1 MNRRTIAVW
10 VALIFVGVLAW
21 TVLQDQGPDARETSE
36 TFATDVHEGIVE
48 LVVIQDDGLDVY
60 LSDGDSY
67 SVDGL
72 TDQRW
77 VDFAQASGVAVEE
90 GDDPL
95 LDIAIIAVPVLLI
108 ILALVWFGRRTMSAR
123 GMGTFTE
130 MRKSRARLLG
140 ETVHARFDDV
150 AGADEAKLRLN
161 DVVAWLGDPTR
172 WRASGVRMP
181 RGVLMEGPPGCGKT
195 LLARAVAGEA
205 GVPFFYVSGSEFVE
219 MLVGVGAARVRDM
232 FEEAKKKAPAV
243 IFIDEIDAIG
253 RRRGSGV
260 GPSHEEREQTLNQL
274 LVALDGVE
282 GRGGDIVVLAAT
294 NRADILDPA
303 LLRPGRFDLHLRIPA
318 LSEEAR
324 EVALRI
330 HLKGRTLDLGVDLA
344 ALARQTA
351 GLSGAELENLANE
364 ATLKAARRVLQEG
377 GDASTVRVMPAD
389 FSECLAERAARQPGF
404 DRLDAAMVASASQLV
419 RPDLPIP
426 VQLTLVGGSEVTG
439 RLLWVDAQ
447 FVKVAPQADGE
458 SGPALVIPKMQ
469 VLSIAADGVLE
480 AADPGTSTDPWAH
493 QTPEL
498 A

>member
-1 MNRRTIAVW
+1 MNRRTLAIWFSLV
-10 VALIFVGVLAW
+10 LVGVLAW
-21 TVLQDQGPDARETSE
+21 VAIQDDGPPDRASSE
-36 TFATDVHEGIVE
+36 QFATDVHEG
-48 LVVIQDDGLDVY
+48 LVDYIQPQSDGMDVY
-60 LSDGDSY
+60 LGDGSSY
-67 SVDGL
+67 TVQGL
-72 TDQRW
+72 TDERW
-77 VDFAQASGVAVEE
+77 VDFALASGVVVQES
-90 GDDPL
+90 DDSVVR
-95 LDIAIIAVPVLLI
+95 IAYVVVPVVLVL
-108 ILALVWFGRRTMSAR
+108 LALVWFGRRLNAGK
-123 GMGTFTE
+123 GMGSFTE

-150 AGADEAKLRLN
+150 AGADEAKLRLA
-161 DVVAWLGDPTR
+161 DMVAWLKEPAKWT
-172 WRASGVRMP
+172 ASGVRMP

-282 GRGGDIVVLAAT
+282 GRGGDIIVLAAT

-318 LSEEAR
+318 LTAEAR
-324 EVALRI
+324 LAALTI
-330 HLKGRTLDLGVDLA
+330 HLRGRTLDLDVQLD
-344 ALARQTA
+344 ALAKKTV

-364 ATLKAARRVLQEG
+364 ATLKAARRVLSAG
-377 GDASTVRVMPAD
+377 GDGSQVRVTRAD
-389 FSECLAERAARQPGF
+389 FESCLAERAARQPGF

-419 RPDLPIP
+419 RPDVPIP
-426 VQLTLVGGSEVTG
+426 VQLTLVGGSELTG

-447 FVKVAPQADGE
+447 FVKVAAADDPDV
-458 SGPALVIPKMQ
+458 SSAKVIPKMQ
-469 VLSIAADGVLE
+469 VLTIAADGVLG
-480 AADPGTSTDPWAH
+480 AADPGEAVDPWAG